1 MEYALLSLILF
12 GVLFYGNAILGR
24 FPKGAAPKAYDYGN
38 GDFHLTFRST
48 GFREKQFK
56 VGFVSYWE
64 IGNEFEI
71 FGDIRDCRDGEA
83 DFDIGGAAKI
93 RVSVIPYGEW
103 FDDNTIGRKS
113 YVADGVLK
121 CVLHLPYLVAR
132 QMLDQI
138 RAQPEREVW
147 IQGKCLEN
155 SSGTVIFHQITI
167 E

>member
-1 MEYALLSLILF
+1 MEYVLPSLILL
-12 GVLFYGNAILGR
+12 GVLFYGNAILSR
-24 FPKGAAPKAYDYGN
+24 FPKGASPRAYDYGN

-48 GFREKQFK
+48 GIREKQFK

-71 FGDIRDCRDGEA
+71 FGVIRDCRDGEA
-83 DFDIGGAAKI
+83 DFDIGGATKI
-93 RVSVIPYGEW
+93 VVSVIPYGEW
-103 FDDNTIGRKS
+103 FDDSTIGRKS

-132 QMLDQI
+132 QMLDQM
-138 RAQPEREVW
+138 REQPERDVW
-147 IQGKCLEN
+147 IQGKALEN
-155 SSGTVIFHQITI
+155 SSGTVIFHHITI